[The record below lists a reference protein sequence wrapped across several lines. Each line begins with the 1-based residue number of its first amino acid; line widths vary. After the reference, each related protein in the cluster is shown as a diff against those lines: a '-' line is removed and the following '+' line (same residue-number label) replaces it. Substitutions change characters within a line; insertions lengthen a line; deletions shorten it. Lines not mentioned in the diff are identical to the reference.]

1 MLFMQLS
8 VVIPSL
14 NEADNL
20 RILLPPLIQTIK
32 GLVNEYEVLIIDG
45 GSKDDTKNVVKES
58 GGLYIRQSGAGYGD
72 ALITGIR
79 VSGGQYVLTMD
90 ADFSHDPT
98 FIRMLWQDRYKAD
111 ILIASR
117 YVKGGSAS
125 MPLVREILS
134 RILNVVFGIALSLPI
149 HDLSS
154 GYRLYRASVVKG
166 MKVQSRNFDV
176 LQEILIRTYA
186 DGWKTGEVPF
196 HYIPR
201 KHGRSHAK
209 LIRFGISYLKTFGR
223 MWRIRNS
230 IQCGDYDMRAYDSRI
245 PLQRWW
251 QRSRYKTVYLLSK
264 GAGLCLD
271 IGCGSSRILG
281 GLGNGVGLDIQMPK
295 LRFAKRYNKPL
306 VQGSVWALPFHDNAF
321 DRIVCSQ
328 VIEHLVAGEGPFLE
342 MSRILKEGGTLVI
355 GTPDYGKRLWR
366 LIERV
371 YKLVVSNGYADE
383 HITRYT
389 WKNLTRLLKSKG
401 FLLQSTMYVM
411 ASEMVLRFIKSVNHS

>member
-1 MLFMQLS
+1 MQLS

-20 RILLPPLIQTIK
+20 RILLPLLIQTIK
-32 GLVNEYEVLIIDG
+32 GFVDEYEVLIIDG
-45 GSKDDTKNVVKES
+45 GSKDDTKNVLKDS

-72 ALITGIR
+72 ALMTGIR
-79 VSGGQYVLTMD
+79 VSRGQYVLTMD
-90 ADFSHDPT
+90 ADFSHDPS
-98 FIRMLWQDRYKAD
+98 FIRILWQDRYKAD

-166 MKVQSRNFDV
+166 IKMQSRNFDV
-176 LQEILIRTYA
+176 LQEILIRAYA
-186 DGWKTGEVPF
+186 DGWKIGEVPF

-223 MWRIRNS
+223 MWRLRNS

-264 GAGLCLD
+264 GTGLCLD

-306 VQGSVWALPFHDNAF
+306 VQGSAWALPFHDNTF